1 MNNIIK
7 ISTVHD
13 FNTLLSVEDQHPYVT
28 VIDFSTYPP
37 RPLFRALH
45 GVYGIFLREDKPD
58 NIIYGCGKYALD
70 KGTLIAIAPGQVGG
84 SEDTGYPV
92 QRKGWALLF
101 HPDLLRGTTLGIK
114 MKEYTFFSYEVNEAL
129 HMQAAER
136 ETIVACL
143 QSIKR
148 ELDYPTDEYSQSIIV
163 AYIEALLN
171 QCMRFYGRQFT
182 MDKVRNKDLLIRF
195 NRLLIDYFS
204 SGKQYEHGIP
214 SVQDI
219 AEKMTMSAN
228 YFSDFVKR
236 TTGNT
241 PSEHIRRFLI
251 ERAKELLIDKNM
263 TVSEVAYE
271 LGFNYVHHLSRMF
284 KKTTGMSPKEYVAAL
299 NLK

>member
-1 MNNIIK
+1 MIKK

-13 FNTLLSVEDQHPYVT
+13 FNALLGVEDRHPLIS

-143 QSIKR
+143 QSIKT

-163 AYIEALLN
+163 AYIEVLLN